1 MELTVS
7 SEAVCE
13 EVVLSIE
20 VEAIVVIDIEVWLQN
35 EKVNKIFRLRIAL
48 PMNKST
54 IYKST

>member
-48 PMNKST
+48 PMNT
-54 IYKST
+54 FNL